1 MKKCFSFLLT
11 LLVLLAVPVSAFA
24 GDDVFTPAQKAYYK
38 NLGLQGTTVN
48 VYNWGEYI
56 SEGQED
62 AMNTVKEF
70 ERLTGAK
77 VNYTNFESNENMY
90 SKLSGGGVSYDV
102 IIPSDYMI
110 QRLLEEDMLL
120 PLDYSNIPNYDKYI
134 APDCKGLYFDP
145 QQKYTVCYNIGTTVL
160 IYNKKLVKE
169 APKSWSVLW
178 DEQYRDK
185 VLMFNNSRDAFA
197 LAQFMLGQD
206 LNTTSEEDW
215 NAAAELLAKQ
225 KDAVHPVYVM
235 DEVFNLMESGE
246 YAFATYYAGDYILMQ
261 DNNPDLGCCFPEEG
275 VNLFYDAMC
284 VPKCTQ
290 NKKGAEAFINFMQEP
305 QVALANQEY
314 IYYASPNLAG
324 GREYLV
330 QLANSV
336 PSTANVASYAK
347 IVKEQ
352 FYLRTLIQTARE
364 IMDDAASGEGDA
376 SSILDAA
383 EQKIYDIRQGKD
395 TGGPTKVSEVIVN
408 GVYDRLGKLT
418 GEDKEKYKGIP
429 TGFGLLDTYIT
440 GLNKSAFILIGARPA
455 MGKTSFALNLAS
467 NVSMMARK
475 KCVFFSLEMTKEQ
488 LAERL
493 LASQAGVPSH
503 KLRTGELD
511 NDEWVRLGNAAGQ
524 FNDVELYLDDTSS
537 ITVPEIKSRVRRM
550 KDVDVIM
557 IDYLGLIKSATR
569 KENRVQEVSEITRQL
584 KMLAKDLMI
593 PVICCA
599 QLARSTEGRGKS
611 HKPQLSDLRE
621 SGSIEQDADIVMFLY
636 REDYY
641 RSEVDEDK
649 QDDIDENHTEL
660 IVAKNRHG
668 ATGSI
673 EMTFDKE
680 FTRFRAVDKT
690 ANAF

>member
-1 MKKCFSFLLT
+1 M
-11 LLVLLAVPVSAFA
+11 
-24 GDDVFTPAQKAYYK
+24 
-38 NLGLQGTTVN
+38 
-48 VYNWGEYI
+48 
-56 SEGQED
+56 
-62 AMNTVKEF
+62 
-70 ERLTGAK
+70 
-77 VNYTNFESNENMY
+77 
-90 SKLSGGGVSYDV
+90 
-102 IIPSDYMI
+102 
-110 QRLLEEDMLL
+110 
-120 PLDYSNIPNYDKYI
+120 
-134 APDCKGLYFDP
+134 
-145 QQKYTVCYNIGTTVL
+145 
-160 IYNKKLVKE
+160 
-169 APKSWSVLW
+169 
-178 DEQYRDK
+178 
-185 VLMFNNSRDAFA
+185 
-197 LAQFMLGQD
+197 
-206 LNTTSEEDW
+206 
-215 NAAAELLAKQ
+215 
-225 KDAVHPVYVM
+225 
-235 DEVFNLMESGE
+235 
-246 YAFATYYAGDYILMQ
+246 
-261 DNNPDLGCCFPEEG
+261 
-275 VNLFYDAMC
+275 
-284 VPKCTQ
+284 
-290 NKKGAEAFINFMQEP
+290 
-305 QVALANQEY
+305 
-314 IYYASPNLAG
+314 
-324 GREYLV
+324 
-330 QLANSV
+330 
-336 PSTANVASYAK
+336 
-347 IVKEQ
+347 
-352 FYLRTLIQTARE
+352 
-364 IMDDAASGEGDA
+364 
-376 SSILDAA
+376 
-383 EQKIYDIRQGKD
+383 
-395 TGGPTKVSEVIVN
+395 
-408 GVYDRLGKLT
+408 
-418 GEDKEKYKGIP
+418 
-429 TGFGLLDTYIT
+429 
-440 GLNKSAFILIGARPA
+440 NKSDFILIGARPA
-455 MGKTSFALNLAS
+455 MGKTSFALNLTS

-668 ATGSI
+668 ATGTI